1 MHVLVAI
8 AAVILFAHFGLPV
21 LGFVLRA
28 IIGVVGF
35 LILGPIFAALLVL
48 VLVAGTSNHA
58 DRISDRNGSTG
69 STTSPRQQQQEWP
82 ASAASADTMSDSGSA
97 EDDVPE
103 ALRRAFAREDHDLA
117 PDLQRLRELGQ
128 VLSYARTP
136 APPVE
141 PALPLDDRDPRQEEP
156 VDTETTPP
164 SPAPSQVPIPGPG

>member
-69 STTSPRQQQQEWP
+69 STTSPQQQQEWP

-117 PDLQRLRELGQ
+117 PDLQRLRELGRA
-128 VLSYARTP
+128 LSYARTP

-156 VDTETTPP
+156 AGSDPAPP
-164 SPAPSQVPIPGPG
+164 SPASSQVPIPGPG